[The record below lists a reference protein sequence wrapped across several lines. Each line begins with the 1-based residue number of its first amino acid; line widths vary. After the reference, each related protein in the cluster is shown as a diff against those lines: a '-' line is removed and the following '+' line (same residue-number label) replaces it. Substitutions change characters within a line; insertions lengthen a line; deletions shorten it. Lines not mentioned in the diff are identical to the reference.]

1 MGGTQARGTQTE
13 SEPLNSKKRLRRVV
27 EQQVFWLH
35 LCASLSSLIS
45 QHHVPTMKFGQYLQE
60 NMEPDWKEFYVDYD
74 GLKKIIKDMSS
85 LDVPQVARATSLS
98 VGQAPQPSSNTEEK
112 SQKAQGEFIDALEKD
127 MAKIELF
134 VVGKLQEVPDA
145 RAKRRQLQLQVVV
158 YLDQL

>member
-1 MGGTQARGTQTE
+1 
-13 SEPLNSKKRLRRVV
+13 
-27 EQQVFWLH
+27 
-35 LCASLSSLIS
+35 
-45 QHHVPTMKFGQYLQE
+45 MKFGQYLQE

-134 VVGKLQEVPDA
+134 VVGKLQEVP
-145 RAKRRQLQLQVVV
+145 RSGPSRQLQLQVVV
-158 YLDQL
+158 LLPPTTTTQTEKKVRSTLISTICHRPPALAAKAANDGCSIIRLSPGESS